1 MLAGAIGA
9 ASVLGGAF
17 TSPLWAPV
25 VDLGSA
31 AVTAGIAAHAVHS
44 FRGAGDRLSTRRM
57 LRDAAKVALEQ
68 PDAPLAAHVIDVA
81 CRPRACDAKA
91 LRSAAMLV
99 GRCVEMHARGIAV
112 GLLTSWSS
120 WCAPLREVSRVI
132 DAAKLSRAATAN
144 AELVRT
150 IHATALAQADGARV
164 VKELPLV
171 PFLSRVSDLAS
182 VPVPES
188 FDDLE
193 DMEEAA

>member
-1 MLAGAIGA
+1 VLAGAIGA

-44 FRGAGDRLSTRRM
+44 SRDVERGADGPSTRHV
-57 LRDAAKVALEQ
+57 LRHAATAALGQ

-81 CRPRACDAKA
+81 CRARTCDSRA

-99 GRCVEMHARGIAV
+99 GRCFETHARGIAM
-112 GLLTSWSS
+112 GLAAS
-120 WCAPLREVSRVI
+120 WCAPLRQVSRVI
-132 DAAKLSRAATAN
+132 DSARVARAAMAN
-144 AELVRT
+144 AELVRAV
-150 IHATALAQADGARV
+150 HETALAQADSARV
-164 VKELPLV
+164 VAELPLV
-171 PFLSRVSDLAS
+171 PWFTSAA
-182 VPVPES
+182 VPES

>member
-44 FRGAGDRLSTRRM
+44 SRGDDDSASTRHV
-57 LRDAAKVALEQ
+57 LRHAATVALKQ
-68 PDAPLAAHVIDVA
+68 PEAPLAAHVIDVA
-81 CRPRACDAKA
+81 CRARACDSKA

-99 GRCVEMHARGIAV
+99 GRCFETHARGIAM
-112 GLLTSWSS
+112 GLAAS
-120 WCAPLREVSRVI
+120 WCAPLRQVSRVI
-132 DAAKLSRAATAN
+132 DSAKVARAAMAN

-150 IHATALAQADGARV
+150 IHETALAQAARAHV
-164 VKELPLV
+164 VAELPLV
-171 PFLSRVSDLAS
+171 PYFTS
-182 VPVPES
+182 VPVTES